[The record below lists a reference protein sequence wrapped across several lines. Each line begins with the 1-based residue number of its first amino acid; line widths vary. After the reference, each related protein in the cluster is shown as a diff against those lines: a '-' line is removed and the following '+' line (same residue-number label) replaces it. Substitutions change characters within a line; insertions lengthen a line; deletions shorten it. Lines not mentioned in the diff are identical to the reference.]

1 MKIAIIGYGR
11 MGQSIEEIALERNHN
26 IVAKIDSPE
35 DIKGWESAKNAD
47 VAIEFSLP
55 QSAVNN
61 ISTCFSKNIPIV
73 VGTTGWYNQF
83 DAIQEECKKQNGALF
98 HATNFSVGVNLFFEL
113 NKHLAKLMR
122 KQDAYDLAIHEIHH
136 IHKVDAPSGTAISL
150 AEQILN
156 ENPKKKD
163 WTKESTSDP
172 SLIGVTSSRIEEVP
186 GTHTISYTSD
196 IDRIEIQHEA
206 KSRKGFALGA
216 VLAAEFLNGKTGIY
230 TMADLLNL

>member
-1 MKIAIIGYGR
+1 MKIALIGYGR
-11 MGQSIEEIALERNHN
+11 MGKSIEKIALERKHS
-26 IVAKIDSPE
+26 IVAKIDSPV
-35 DIKGWESAKNAD
+35 DTQGWESAKNAD

-55 QSAVNN
+55 QSAVKN
-61 ISTCFSKNIPIV
+61 ISNCFSKKIPIV

-83 DAIQEECKKQNGALF
+83 DAIQEECKKYNAALF

-122 KQDAYDLAIHEIHH
+122 TQEEYDLSIHEIHH

-150 AEQILN
+150 VEQILK
-156 ENPKKKD
+156 ENPRKKD
-163 WTKESTSDP
+163 WTNNYTSDQ
-172 SLIGVTSSRIEEVP
+172 SLIGVTSSRVEEVP
-186 GTHTISYTSD
+186 GTHTISYESD
-196 IDRIEIQHEA
+196 VDKIEIQHEA

-216 VLAAEFLNGKTGIY
+216 VLAAEFLHGKTGIY